1 MSNIIEKYEFAGI
14 SSDNIYKECA
24 NIFSEMGVVSLQ
36 EGIDPGNIT
45 IRTIN
50 GTSPS
55 VWGWGGMQLGV
66 KVYQEN
72 SKTLVELNGFIAQL
86 GVSPLSS
93 KMDEF
98 LKRLQEKLKVSYDY
112 NFQYEKLTRFLPKY
126 KLHISKIDMGALLLI
141 LLFTFIEIFVNVFGG
156 VSEAVLLGFMLGL
169 GYFLGKKY
177 LFSKKPVK

>member
-1 MSNIIEKYEFAGI
+1 MPNIIEKYEFI
-14 SSDNIYKECA
+14 ELSSDNIYKECA
-24 NIFSEMGVVSLQ
+24 SIFNEMGVINLQ
-36 EGIDPGNIT
+36 ESTDPGNIT

-50 GTSPS
+50 GVSPS

-72 SKTLVELNGFIAQL
+72 NKTLAELNGFIAQL
-86 GVSPLSS
+86 GVSPLTS

-98 LKRLQEKLKVSYDY
+98 LKRLQDKLKVNYNY

-126 KLHISKIDMGALLLI
+126 KLHISKVDAGVVLLI
-141 LLFTFIEIFVNVFGG
+141 LIVTSITTFSDVFGG
-156 VSEAVLLGFMLGL
+156 TGGGILTIPVLGL

-177 LFSKKPVK
+177 LFNKRSR